1 MLPWHLQY
9 WENLKFPV
17 DVYVDVDVDFDV
29 DVDVDIDVDI
39 DEPVKEGQFLQSE
52 SHLLQPRSHVSE
64 QKVSN

>member
-1 MLPWHLQY
+1 MLKYLDTDIATA
-9 WENLKFPV
+9 V
-17 DVYVDVDVDFDV
+17 IDIDVDVDVDFDV

>member
-1 MLPWHLQY
+1 MFGY
-9 WENLKFPV
+9 FDTDIATAV
-17 DVYVDVDVDFDV
+17 IDIDV
-29 DVDVDIDVDI
+29 DVDVEVDIDIDVDI